1 MNINKKKYLLFP
13 KPNLKHL
20 LFLFYFVSSV
30 IKQTILKNFKD
41 EDSLAIPVFKLY
53 LYDIGDFLSLIPYL
67 ILKKKSKSDNDIT
80 QSTNDNNKEKEKEK
94 ENPSMKDTEK
104 LRYIYI
110 DFKSGEF
117 ESNKKRSYIYIL
129 IISILDF
136 IAQISTV
143 IFYLALGDQHMA
155 VPHGN
160 LTFILIFNI
169 IFLFLLTKFIM
180 NITFYLHHYFSFII
194 FIICL
199 IVIVIIDFIE
209 IKRYS
214 NNFINSLLYVVIR
227 IFVVLL
233 YSITD
238 ILDKVVFLKYFIT
251 PYFLLLSKAILQF
264 FCSILFSIPLF
275 FVKFKIVK
283 DGKMQEE
290 LIFSMIDD
298 IFFEKKIYILLYIV
312 YLINSFFY
320 NILNYLIIDKFFPT
334 HTAIARIFENF
345 GILLINIISN
355 SLKNYIPLR
364 IIMYIL
370 LLFAAFIYNEFF
382 VINICG
388 LANGTKLFLDY
399 KEKNEFSF
407 ISETNTNEHLIKI
420 VDDQDSININEQEHD
435 NSIELANLNDS
446 LII

>member
-1 MNINKKKYLLFP
+1 
-13 KPNLKHL
+13 
-20 LFLFYFVSSV
+20 
-30 IKQTILKNFKD
+30 
-41 EDSLAIPVFKLY
+41 
-53 LYDIGDFLSLIPYL
+53 
-67 ILKKKSKSDNDIT
+67 
-80 QSTNDNNKEKEKEK
+80 
-94 ENPSMKDTEK
+94 
-104 LRYIYI
+104 
-110 DFKSGEF
+110 
-117 ESNKKRSYIYIL
+117 
-129 IISILDF
+129 
-136 IAQISTV
+136 
-143 IFYLALGDQHMA
+143 
-155 VPHGN
+155 
-160 LTFILIFNI
+160 
-169 IFLFLLTKFIM
+169 M

-251 PYFLLLSKAILQF
+251 PYFLLLSKAVIQF
-264 FCSILFSIPLF
+264 VCLIIFSIPLC
-275 FVKFKIVK
+275 FVKFKITIEGEK
-283 DGKMQEE
+283 KEIKEE

-298 IFFEKKIYILLYIV
+298 IFFKNKIYILLYIV

-345 GILLINIISN
+345 GILLINIILK
-355 SLKNYIPLR
+355 SLQNYIPLR

-399 KEKNEFSF
+399 KEKKELSL
-407 ISETNTNEHLIKI
+407 ISENNTNDHLIEI
-420 VDDQDSININEQEHD
+420 VDDQGSSNINEND
-435 NSIELANLNDS
+435 NSIVLHQF
-446 LII
+446 

>member
-1 MNINKKKYLLFP
+1 MNVNKKKYLLFP

-136 IAQISTV
+136 IAQISTI

-238 ILDKVVFLKYFIT
+238 ILDKVVFLKYFRMF
-251 PYFLLLSKAILQF
+251 YYS
-264 FCSILFSIPLF
+264 LF
-275 FVKFKIVK
+275 FIIIKSYSS
-283 DGKMQEE
+283 
-290 LIFSMIDD
+290 IFLFNF
-298 IFFEKKIYILLYIV
+298 IF
-312 YLINSFFY
+312 NSF
-320 NILNYLIIDKFFPT
+320 IL
-334 HTAIARIFENF
+334 
-345 GILLINIISN
+345 
-355 SLKNYIPLR
+355 
-364 IIMYIL
+364 
-370 LLFAAFIYNEFF
+370 
-382 VINICG
+382 C
-388 LANGTKLFLDY
+388 
-399 KEKNEFSF
+399 
-407 ISETNTNEHLIKI
+407 
-420 VDDQDSININEQEHD
+420 
-435 NSIELANLNDS
+435 
-446 LII
+446 

>member
-1 MNINKKKYLLFP
+1 MNLNKKKYLLFP
-13 KPNLKHL
+13 KPHLKHL

-41 EDSLAIPVFKLY
+41 EDNLAIPVFKLY
-53 LYDIGDFLSLIPYL
+53 IYDIGDFLSLIPYL
-67 ILKKKSKSDNDIT
+67 ILKKKSKSENDIT
-80 QSTNDNNKEKEKEK
+80 QSNNDNSNEEKEK
-94 ENPSMKDTEK
+94 ENLSKKDTE
-104 LRYIYI
+104 LRYIYT
-110 DFKSGEF
+110 DFKGEEI
-117 ESNKKRSYIYIL
+117 ESKNKRSYLYIL
-129 IISILDF
+129 IISLIDF

-143 IFYLALGDQHMA
+143 TYYLAVGDQHM
-155 VPHGN
+155 VVHHGN

-180 NITFYLHHYFSFII
+180 NITFYSHHYFSFII
-194 FIICL
+194 FIACL

-209 IKRYS
+209 IKKDS
-214 NNFINSLLYVVIR
+214 PDFVDSLLYIVIR

-233 YSITD
+233 YSIAD

-251 PYFLLLSKAILQF
+251 PYFLLLSKAIIQF
-264 FCSILFSIPLF
+264 VCLIIFSIPLC
-275 FVKFKIVK
+275 FVKFKITIEGEK
-283 DGKMQEE
+283 KEIKEE

-298 IFFEKKIYILLYIV
+298 IFFKDKIYILLYIV
-312 YLINSFFY
+312 YLNNSFFY

-345 GILLINIISN
+345 GILLINIILK
-355 SLKNYIPLR
+355 SLQNYIPLR

-399 KEKNEFSF
+399 KEKKELSL
-407 ISETNTNEHLIKI
+407 ISENNTNDHLIEI
-420 VDDQDSININEQEHD
+420 VDDQGSSNINEND
-435 NSIELANLNDS
+435 NSIELHQF
-446 LII
+446 